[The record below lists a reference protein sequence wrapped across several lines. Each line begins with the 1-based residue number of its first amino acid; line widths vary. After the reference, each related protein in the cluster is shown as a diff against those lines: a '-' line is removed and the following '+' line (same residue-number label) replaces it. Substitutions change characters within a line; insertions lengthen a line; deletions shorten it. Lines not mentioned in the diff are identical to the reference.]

1 MSVRFRLLFDLQYQ
15 TYRQMKNKNL
25 RINMLKQWAGSEA
38 HKNMFRIKKWTPKIT
53 KKSLTN

>member
-53 KKSLTN
+53 KKFEE